1 VSYDVTFAAR
11 DDDDIVT
18 LTLSPDVSGLV
29 VGEHVHVYNVN
40 NQVDG
45 GHTLLTIDAIANQVT
60 FHDNGQTFAE
70 IAVSGVLVAQVTWLT
85 LEDLELFIGELAD
98 AGDIA
103 YAELC
108 VDAANTFAYERRQAA
123 GYEDNPT
130 VCPNQRVKQGTQF
143 YAGSLFREKGSPGDM
158 FQSFQG
164 APIAAPVGG
173 MGQILRLL
181 GIGRPQV
188 A

>member
-1 VSYDVTFAAR
+1 MSHDVLFAAR

-18 LTLSPDVSGLV
+18 LTLDDATGLV
-29 VGEHVHVYNVN
+29 VGEHVHVYNVG

-45 GHTLLTIDAIANQVT
+45 GHTLLTVDLGTDEVT
-60 FHDNGQTFAE
+60 FEDNGPTFAE
-70 IAVSGVLVAQVTWLT
+70 IAVTGVLVEQVTWIT
-85 LEDLELFIGELAD
+85 LEDLELFVGTLTDQAD
-98 AGDIA
+98 QDYGD
-103 YAELC
+103 EC
-108 VDAANTFAYERRQAA
+108 VNAANDWAYGRRRAA
-123 GYEDNPT
+123 GYHDNPT
-130 VCPNQRVKQGTQF
+130 VTPSSRVKQGTVL
-143 YAGSLFREKGSPGDM
+143 YAGALFREKGSPGDM

-173 MGQILRLL
+173 MGQIMRLL

>member
-1 VSYDVTFAAR
+1 MSHDVLFAAR

-18 LTLSPDVSGLV
+18 LTLDNAAGLV
-29 VGEHVHVYNVN
+29 VGEHVHVYNVG

-45 GHTLLTIDAIANQVT
+45 GHTLLTVDLGTDQVT

-70 IAVSGVLVAQVTWLT
+70 IAVTGVLVEQVTWIT
-85 LEDLELFIGELAD
+85 LEDLELFVGTLTDQAD
-98 AGDIA
+98 QDYGD
-103 YAELC
+103 EC
-108 VDAANTFAYERRQAA
+108 VNAANDWAYGRRRAA
-123 GYEDNPT
+123 GYHDNPT
-130 VCPNQRVKQGTQF
+130 VTPSSRVKQGTVL
-143 YAGSLFREKGSPGDM
+143 YAGALFREKGSPGDM

-173 MGQILRLL
+173 MGQIMRLL